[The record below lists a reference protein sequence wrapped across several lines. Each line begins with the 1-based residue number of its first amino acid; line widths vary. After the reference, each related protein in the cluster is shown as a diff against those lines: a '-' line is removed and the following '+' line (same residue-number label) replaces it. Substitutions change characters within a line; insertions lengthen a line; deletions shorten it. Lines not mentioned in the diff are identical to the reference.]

1 MSLIAFIAAASLLT
15 ITPGLD
21 TAMVLRVATSSGT
34 RPAFMAGIGVAL
46 GCLLWGIAASLGLGA
61 VLRASE
67 LAYNLI
73 KWSGAAYLCWL
84 GINLLIHPRKNLVD
98 SLDPSMP
105 SATKALRQGFFTN
118 ILNPKVGIFY
128 VTFLPQFMPS
138 SGHLI
143 QYAFLLT
150 FIHAMIT
157 ILWFAI
163 LALATAPILR
173 FLKRPRF
180 LSVIDRLTGC
190 VFIAFGLKIA
200 LSKAK

>member
-1 MSLIAFIAAASLLT
+1 MFLIAFIAAASLLT
-15 ITPGLD
+15 ITLGLD

-34 RPAFMAGIGVAL
+34 RPAFMVGIAVAL

-67 LAYNLI
+67 LAYDLI

-98 SLDPSMP
+98 SLDPSIP
-105 SATKALRQGFFTN
+105 SATKALRQGFLTN

-163 LALATAPILR
+163 LALATAPLLR

-180 LSVIDRLTGC
+180 LSMIDRLTGC
-190 VFIAFGLKIA
+190 VFVAFGLKIA

>member
-98 SLDPSMP
+98 NLDLSMP

-138 SGHLI
+138 SSHLI

-163 LALATAPILR
+163 LALATAPLLR